1 MNKTKIWIEA
11 VRLHTLPISISGVLA
26 GTACAIIGDKFLLI
40 PAFICLLFAMLAQIT
55 ANLANDYYDY
65 KNGIDDENRDGFRR
79 VLTIGALTPK
89 EMKIGVIISFTLTS
103 IIGCSLI
110 YYGGWWLLPVGIII
124 VLCAVAYSAGPYP
137 LSHHGLGDIAVLIFF
152 GVVPVTLTCY
162 LQEGGWS
169 LLYLSFPTSI
179 AVGLLAV
186 NVLIVNNY
194 RDMDSDKINNK
205 RTTAVI
211 FGREKMGFVYL
222 FSGIF
227 AMLILF
233 PVWRILPFW
242 ALITPIIYIFIHVYS
257 WRFLTHNLGPVLNE
271 VLKKTSINIIIF
283 TLLFFITAIVYH
295 FIN

>member
-40 PAFICLLFAMLAQIT
+40 PAVICLLFAMLAQIT

-79 VLTIGALTPK
+79 VLTIGALTPM

-137 LSHHGLGDIAVLIFF
+137 YLITVLAISLCSFF
-152 GVVPVTLTCY
+152 RSSARYAY
-162 LQEGGWS
+162 LLPARGWLVS
-169 LLYLSFPTSI
+169 VLSFF
-179 AVGLLAV
+179 AYF
-186 NVLIVNNY
+186 Y
-194 RDMDSDKINNK
+194 RS
-205 RTTAVI
+205 RST
-211 FGREKMGFVYL
+211 RC
-222 FSGIF
+222 
-227 AMLILF
+227 
-233 PVWRILPFW
+233 
-242 ALITPIIYIFIHVYS
+242 
-257 WRFLTHNLGPVLNE
+257 
-271 VLKKTSINIIIF
+271 
-283 TLLFFITAIVYH
+283 
-295 FIN
+295 